1 MADRSS
7 RFRLVV
13 CSVIVAFASILP
25 QVSSLVLMEAYD
37 FGIFSVAYLLY
48 ALGVSIS
55 LSVVSEPWSRSKG
68 EGVLGAEGY
77 ASISILIGSIVGVGA
92 IASSSVMGSS
102 CLGSLMMGIASASAT
117 VRSSLRY
124 VSVYRSRWGSLAR
137 AELIGIAVFVLI
149 TATSLLWDGLSLS
162 PLEIIATAWAL
173 EVLLSTLLDWPVSRE
188 SFGSPIT
195 WLKIHW
201 PHAKPLLRDSI
212 LMDLGAVGAPLVLV
226 APLGAAGFGVYRA
239 VSNVAAP
246 VRMLLDPVRAA
257 IGSRGASLT
266 TIRDR
271 TSLAIYAVGVSA
283 GLATWI
289 ALAAVREFS
298 LELGVLTGLS
308 TYALPT
314 ALFVTSNFLGH
325 YAYIR
330 CRHAS
335 SGAALLRYRLV
346 QTLLMFALP
355 LVGLLVGRLEGAVW
369 GLALAALVSG
379 VGWITAESK

>member
-1 MADRSS
+1 MASRSN
-7 RFRLVV
+7 RFRVLSGSIV
-13 CSVIVAFASILP
+13 VAFASILP
-25 QVSSLVLMEAYD
+25 QVSSLVIMEAYE
-37 FGIFSVAYLLY
+37 FGIFSVSYLLY

-55 LSVVSEPWSRSKG
+55 LSLVSEPWSRSKG
-68 EGVLGAEGY
+68 EGVLGADGY

-92 IASSSVMGSS
+92 IVTSSVMGASG
-102 CLGSLMMGIASASAT
+102 LGSLMMGIASASAT

-124 VSVYRSRWGSLAR
+124 VSVYQSRWGSIAR
-137 AELIGIAVFVLI
+137 AELTGIAVFALI
-149 TATSLLWDGLSLS
+149 ISTLLWGGWSLS

-173 EVLLSTLLDWPVSRE
+173 EVLLPTLLDWPLGRKA
-188 SFGSPIT
+188 FGSPIS
-195 WLKIHW
+195 WLKLHW
-201 PHAKPLLRDSI
+201 PHAKHLLRDSI

-246 VRMLLDPVRAA
+246 VRMLLNPVRAA

-266 TIRDR
+266 AIRNR
-271 TSLAIYAVGVSA
+271 SSLAIYAVGVSA
-283 GLATWI
+283 GLATWL
-289 ALAAVREFS
+289 ALIAVREFP

-308 TYALPT
+308 AYALPT

-330 CRHAS
+330 CRHVA
-335 SGAALLRYRLV
+335 SGATLLRYRLV
-346 QTLLMFALP
+346 QTFLMFALP